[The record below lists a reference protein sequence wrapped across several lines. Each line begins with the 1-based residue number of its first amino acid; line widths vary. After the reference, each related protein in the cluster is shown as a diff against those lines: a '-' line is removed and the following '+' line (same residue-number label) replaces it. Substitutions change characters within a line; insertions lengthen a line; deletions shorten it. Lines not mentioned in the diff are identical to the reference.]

1 MSTQFTPGAS
11 TAIAH
16 GCTVATL
23 GNNHDLRP
31 SETLGQYGVTNSEQ
45 ISLIKTRIRENE
57 DIGLPHFGRS
67 IDPNALKDLDTSW
80 TIMKLADVI
89 FDNSFIVAADFEF
102 VTTEA
107 VPQPTTGRTSR
118 SNELMEFTRENP
130 AAALAAAAAV
140 GMMVGFFLGRII
152 R

>member
-16 GCTVATL
+16 NCTVATL
-23 GNNHDLRP
+23 GNNHELHP
-31 SETLGQYGVTNSEQ
+31 SETLGQYGVFSDVQ
-45 ISLIKTRIRENE
+45 ISQIKTRIRENK

-80 TIMKLADVI
+80 TLMKLADVI
-89 FDNSFIVAADFEF
+89 FDNAFIVAADLVFLED
-102 VTTEA
+102 A
-107 VPQPTTGRTSR
+107 VPQPTILTPTSR
-118 SNELMEFTRENP
+118 SNALMEFTREKP
-130 AAALAAAAAV
+130 AAALGAAAAA
-140 GMMVGFFLGRII
+140 GMMVGLLLGRIF